1 MSLVRTDV
9 AEHLDPVRYDEVET
23 EGVLAVGASALEADA
38 IEKANAG
45 AQLVYA
51 LYHRDAEWWRD
62 QPRSVIKAYARA
74 SAAYGIGGPK

>member
-9 AEHLDPVRYDEVET
+9 AEQLMARYDEA
-23 EGVLAVGASALEADA
+23 EGVPAVGAPGLESDA

-62 QPRSVIKAYARA
+62 QPRDVVKAYARA